1 MAACQQGQ
9 KLENSRRAGVVAVD
23 TEARAAL
30 AACLALGDDD
40 VVTGLG
46 GAGEIAVVTDE
57 SVVVGGGGSDKGGR
71 GEDGG
76 DELELHCGGGWFGW
90 FGAVGE
96 LLCCAWEKLLLM
108 V

>member
-1 MAACQQGQ
+1 M
-9 KLENSRRAGVVAVD
+9 ENSRRAGVVAVD
-23 TEARAAL
+23 AEAGAAL
-30 AACLALGDDD
+30 AACLALGDDNI
-40 VVTGLG
+40 VTGLG
-46 GAGEIAVVTDE
+46 GAGKIAVVTDE

-90 FGAVGE
+90 FGLVWE
-96 LLCCAWEKLLLM
+96 LLCCAWEELLLM